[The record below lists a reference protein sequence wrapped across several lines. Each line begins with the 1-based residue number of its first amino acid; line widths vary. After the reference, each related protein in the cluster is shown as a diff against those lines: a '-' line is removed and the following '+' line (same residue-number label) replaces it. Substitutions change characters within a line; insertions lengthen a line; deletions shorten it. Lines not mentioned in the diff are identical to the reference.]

1 MNNNGLALSTTIE
14 VEDGLGNP
22 VSVVV
27 RVDGD
32 SFEVIST
39 DPDNFPYLDFMDDI
53 DEAVWAEIDYQ
64 RDLVLDRSF
73 EFGRLDRTLGW

>member
-1 MNNNGLALSTTIE
+1 MNNNGLAIGTTIE

-27 RVDGD
+27 RVEGD

-39 DPDNFPYLDFMDDI
+39 DPDNFPYIDFMEEI
-53 DEAVWAEIDYQ
+53 ASAVWAEIDYQ
-64 RDLVLDRSF
+64 RDLVRDRQF
-73 EFGRLDRTLGW
+73 EYGRLDRAMGW

>member
-1 MNNNGLALSTTIE
+1 MTNGLALSTTIE

-73 EFGRLDRTLGW
+73 EFGRLDRTMGW